1 MFRSTSA
8 IQNAKQQLVSYRTH
22 KVSALVASNNIGTFT
37 HTFGKKTIALK
48 SPSPMRCI
56 LIYPT
61 RHIQLSYV
69 IIEKGRY
76 EILYLLFYSKKSPV
90 SKITRTD
97 IEELLLRSL
106 KEGLAVSITVKNKPP
121 LYTAISDLK
130 NNGRMKMV
138 VMMPETLYG
147 YQIEETVILLDEIED
162 AHSLNVY
169 YDDPLY
175 VRLRAIKKIFGNR
188 QSEKK

>member
-1 MFRSTSA
+1 
-8 IQNAKQQLVSYRTH
+8 
-22 KVSALVASNNIGTFT
+22 
-37 HTFGKKTIALK
+37 
-48 SPSPMRCI
+48 MRCI